1 MSLLGLTLGLSLK
14 YRLGIGD
21 IVHVAASGFE
31 SMEEFGWNDL
41 GLVLGA
47 LAMKKR
53 YEPDPRMDEVID
65 KLSQIDIRSRE
76 A

>member
-1 MSLLGLTLGLSLK
+1 MLLK

-53 YEPDPRMDEVID
+53 YEPD
-65 KLSQIDIRSRE
+65 QG
-76 A
+76 